1 MLYNNDI
8 KQSKKCLK
16 STIGCLIGSVLALT
30 TIDLWSFTL
39 VGLSPAVI
47 IAYFLFFNV
56 VSNLSRYLS
65 LKRLMSKIEYKT
77 IAYKLEHI
85 FPKANEFTISCSGK
99 GFREKYN
106 LKFKLVIEGDTVELH
121 KIIICKKN
129 IITKE
134 TTILRGVEMSNSVNG
149 NSSLEI
155 TLRTTYYTEEGGI
168 EKDDVKKDG
177 IKSVLL
183 QRNINE

>member
-1 MLYNNDI
+1 
-8 KQSKKCLK
+8 
-16 STIGCLIGSVLALT
+16 
-30 TIDLWSFTL
+30 
-39 VGLSPAVI
+39 
-47 IAYFLFFNV
+47 
-56 VSNLSRYLS
+56 
-65 LKRLMSKIEYKT
+65 MSKIEYKT

-85 FPKANEFTISCSGK
+85 FPKANEFNISCSGK